1 METFDAVRP
10 ERVLLLV
17 NPLSFRLSL
26 PGAFNDLRQHCIG
39 RGLTPHVVY
48 GPTEIAPLLAE
59 YLSEGLDLIIVIG
72 GDGTLQAAVT
82 LLATT
87 YQSASPPPI
96 LMLGGGRTN
105 YTAAHL
111 GTQSRPETMIDRALS
126 SPGMFR
132 LINQASLAI
141 SQRGHES
148 VFGFF
153 MGGALVDHVIRDCH
167 TYRAT
172 GRGRLRQGRYSTI
185 FRVTQLGLL
194 GILHKVGYQS
204 PMMHLKAE
212 GIGKLSGR
220 VRLLVAT
227 TLDKEQ
233 VTVHP
238 YLVKQDAPVK
248 ITAITRDAIGFWR
261 HLLKILKGRSHPSL
275 VPKNGYFSGASH
287 EVSVTGLGPICVDGQ
302 EYTFDHSVEA
312 KISEGPTF
320 KFLSL

>member
-1 METFDAVRP
+1 METFEAVRP

-26 PGAFNDLRQHCIG
+26 PGAFNELRQHCIG

-59 YLSEGLDLIIVIG
+59 SLGTGLDLIIVVG
-72 GDGTLQAAVT
+72 GDGTLQATVT

-87 YQSASPPPI
+87 HRSESPPSI

-111 GTQSRPETMIDRALS
+111 GTQSRPEAMIDRALS
-126 SPGMFR
+126 NPHSFKQ
-132 LINQASLAI
+132 IQQASLAI
-141 SQRGHES
+141 SQPGHES
-148 VFGFF
+148 VYGFF

-172 GRGRLRQGRYSTI
+172 GRGRLRQGRFSTV
-185 FRVTQLGLL
+185 FRVTQLGFL
-194 GILHKVGYQS
+194 GLLHKVGYHS
-204 PMMHLKAE
+204 RMMYLKAD
-212 GIGKLSGR
+212 GIGTLNGR
-220 VRLLVAT
+220 IRLLVAT

-238 YLVKQDAPVK
+238 YLVTQQAPIK
-248 ITAITRDAIGFWR
+248 ITAITRDAVGFWR
-261 HLLKILKGRSHPSL
+261 HLLKILKGRTHPTL
-275 VPKNGYFSGASH
+275 IPENGYFSGASR
-287 EVSVTGLGPICVDGQ
+287 EVSITGLGPICVDGQ
-302 EYTFDHSVEA
+302 EYVFDETIEA

-320 KFLSL
+320 RFLSL